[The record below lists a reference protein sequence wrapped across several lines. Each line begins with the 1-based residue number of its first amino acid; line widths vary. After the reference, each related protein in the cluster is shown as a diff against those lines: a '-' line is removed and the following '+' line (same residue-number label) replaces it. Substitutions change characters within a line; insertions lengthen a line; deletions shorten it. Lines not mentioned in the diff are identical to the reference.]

1 MIRESRFKRGHSK
14 SYVRLGRPVVL
25 GGNYSL
31 VNHGWFKAIP
41 GHRAVIWL
49 PAVACSR
56 RDVRVSKDGFI
67 MPINFLAFSE
77 TTLEGVHTVCR
88 SVDVS

>member
-14 SYVRLGRPVVL
+14 SYVRLGRPAVL
-25 GGNYSL
+25 GGNYCL
-31 VNHGWFKAIP
+31 INHGWFKAIP
-41 GHRAVIWL
+41 GNRAVLWL
-49 PAVACSR
+49 SAVACSR
-56 RDVRVSKDGFI
+56 WDVRVSKDGFI

-77 TTLEGVHTVCR
+77 TILEGVHTVCC